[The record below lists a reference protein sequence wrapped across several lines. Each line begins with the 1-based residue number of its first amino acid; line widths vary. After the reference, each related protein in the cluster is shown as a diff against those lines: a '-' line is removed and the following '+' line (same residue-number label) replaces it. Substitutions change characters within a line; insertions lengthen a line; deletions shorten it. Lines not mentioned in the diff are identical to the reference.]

1 MNQEFIML
9 EKLLSVFTNAQN
21 KKDEKY
27 LGEAVDIYELE
38 RRMNNLDDQKIKYS
52 LFQPHYK

>member
-1 MNQEFIML
+1 ML

-27 LGEAVDIYELE
+27 LGESVDIYELE
-38 RRMNNLDDQKIKYS
+38 RRMDYLDDQKSQYS
-52 LFQPHYK
+52 LFAPNYK